1 MAENKLKTLNIIT
14 FKTYAIALVYILII
28 GVFMITAPRTFLDHK
43 IYMAFLSTVPFTLIM
58 ALGLTFIITAGE
70 IDLSFPGIM
79 AFCGY
84 IFGLAFVKTGS
95 IMVALICSLVVG
107 MGIGFINGI
116 VIAKIGVPSI
126 IATLSTMFI
135 WSGFS
140 IVLSQG
146 IQLVISETRS
156 IAISK
161 VFVGRVGGV
170 VPAQALWA
178 FGLAIALGYI
188 LNRHKFGEHTMFV
201 GDNKEA
207 ARMLGVNVDRTLVS
221 IFILNGLLAAF
232 SSSLLALE
240 MVTWWPQQGPGYLLT
255 TVAAVFI
262 GGTSIYG
269 GEGTIFGTVFGAL
282 IVGSITAGITASGV
296 GGFWTQLVVGLVML
310 IAILTNTVIG
320 KQRA

>member
-1 MAENKLKTLNIIT
+1 
-14 FKTYAIALVYILII
+14 
-28 GVFMITAPRTFLDHK
+28 
-43 IYMAFLSTVPFTLIM
+43 
-58 ALGLTFIITAGE
+58 
-70 IDLSFPGIM
+70 
-79 AFCGY
+79 
-84 IFGLAFVKTGS
+84 
-95 IMVALICSLVVG
+95 
-107 MGIGFINGI
+107 
-116 VIAKIGVPSI
+116 
-126 IATLSTMFI
+126 MFI

-146 IQLVISETRS
+146 IQVVISETRS
-156 IAISK
+156 LVISK
-161 VFVGRVGGV
+161 VFVGRLGGI

-178 FGLAIALGYI
+178 FGLSVVFGYI
-188 LNRHKFGEHTMFV
+188 LHRHKFGEHAMFI

-207 ARMLGVNVDRTLVS
+207 ARMLGVNVDRTLIS

-255 TVAAVFI
+255 TIAAVFI

-296 GGFWTQLVVGLVML
+296 GGFWTQLVIGLVML
-310 IAILTNTVIG
+310 IAIVTNTVIG
-320 KQRA
+320 KQRT

>member
-1 MAENKLKTLNIIT
+1 
-14 FKTYAIALVYILII
+14 
-28 GVFMITAPRTFLDHK
+28 
-43 IYMAFLSTVPFTLIM
+43 
-58 ALGLTFIITAGE
+58 
-70 IDLSFPGIM
+70 
-79 AFCGY
+79 
-84 IFGLAFVKTGS
+84 
-95 IMVALICSLVVG
+95 
-107 MGIGFINGI
+107 
-116 VIAKIGVPSI
+116 
-126 IATLSTMFI
+126 MFI

-146 IQLVISETRS
+146 IVL
-156 IAISK
+156 
-161 VFVGRVGGV
+161 VGRLGGI

-178 FGLAIALGYI
+178 FGLSVVFGYI
-188 LNRHKFGEHTMFV
+188 LHRHKFGEHTMFI

-207 ARMLGVNVDRTLVS
+207 ARMLGVNVDRTLIS

-255 TVAAVFI
+255 TIAAVFI

-296 GGFWTQLVVGLVML
+296 GGFWTQLVIGLVML
-310 IAILTNTVIG
+310 IAIVTNTVIG
-320 KQRA
+320 KQRT